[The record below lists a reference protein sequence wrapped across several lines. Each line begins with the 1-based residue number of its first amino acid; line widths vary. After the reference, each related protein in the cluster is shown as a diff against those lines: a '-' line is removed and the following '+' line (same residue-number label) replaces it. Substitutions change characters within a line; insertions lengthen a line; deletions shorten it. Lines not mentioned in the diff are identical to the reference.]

1 MSEIEAASCTAQPT
15 IDKNSRRMSELA
27 ESSMVT
33 MN

>member
-1 MSEIEAASCTAQPT
+1 MEAAICTAQPT

-27 ESSMVT
+27 ENSATIV